1 MAIYTGV
8 TGKISI
14 KKGATAA
21 KDIVHMA
28 NWTVDLSKEMI
39 EAISFGSN
47 YKEKVPGIKDWTASF
62 DGTADFATES
72 GQKDLVDAYEDD
84 SVLEAGFYLDAT
96 TFLKGNCYICGRRQG
111 RHHHRA
117 VGQRSCSA
125 YPTGVRRTAC
135 SSKSEEKSTNCRPNW
150 ARRKLSS
157 NGSKCRSSSSSTG
170 FKTRRSTIL

>member
-84 SVLEAGFYLDAT
+84 SVLEASFYLDAT
-96 TFLKGNCYICGRRQG
+96 TFLKGNCYIE
-111 RHHHRA
+111 
-117 VGQRSCSA
+117 SLSITSA
-125 YPTGVRRTAC
+125 AEGKADITIG
-135 SSKSEEKSTNCRPNW
+135 
-150 ARRKLSS
+150 LS
-157 NGSKCRSSSSSTG
+157 GSGAALLT
-170 FKTRRSTIL
+170 LPA